1 LMGGALVIASAL
13 QLEHEERQ
21 RDAAI
26 LRVLG
31 ATPFQLKAIFTV
43 ELLISGLTGG
53 LLAGAF
59 AYGLG
64 LYLGTELLELSGYGS
79 PSVIV
84 IGIVLQLGVSLL
96 SALISTQQLFRRS
109 AGDALR
115 LTN

>member
-1 LMGGALVIASAL
+1 MSGALVIASAL
-13 QLEHEERQ
+13 QLEQEERH
-21 RDAAI
+21 RDAAL

-31 ATPFQLKAIFTV
+31 ATPVQLKAIFSA

-64 LYLGTELLELSGYGS
+64 LYLGSELLELSGYGS
-79 PSVIV
+79 PSVIA
-84 IGIVLQLGVSLL
+84 IGIFLQLGVSLL
-96 SALISTQQLFRRS
+96 SALIATQQMFRRS